1 MPPTTAKNRRLITVF
16 NCNQFQGCFHF
27 KHDVSLVGCQTG
39 EHLFKTKDN
48 SDTSSSKHLALL
60 FLEVGVKVYF
70 VVSVL

>member
-1 MPPTTAKNRRLITVF
+1 
-16 NCNQFQGCFHF
+16 
-27 KHDVSLVGCQTG
+27 
-39 EHLFKTKDN
+39 LFKTKDN